1 MTLSF
6 PSQFGYYGLRVN
18 PTFEHVSGTIRK
30 PLRIPL
36 PDRRDKYYA
45 LSPYRALIL
54 DAEQKYNQSESA
66 SLEYRSSGAEL
77 PEHAAR
83 VHPSDAGADHSFRR
97 MDEHHGAME
106 VQNAYETALNAMD
119 EKKRYR
125 IREKRADTLGVYSG
139 PTKMHPVIEAHS
151 LSLSETGMPHMVPGE
166 RPQAPGGSY
175 PGPHPLWAAAGQP
188 QAPPFPAFELLN
200 MAQPANVLVAKLSP
214 SENMTYEEARS
225 FVVQPTYST

>member
-18 PTFEHVSGTIRK
+18 PTFEHVAGTIRK

-54 DAEQKYNQSESA
+54 DAEHKFNQSESA

-106 VQNAYETALNAMD
+106 VQNAYETALHAMD

-139 PTKMHPVIEAHS
+139 PTKMHPVIEAHNQS
-151 LSLSETGMPHMVPGE
+151 PRRRACHTWLQVSGLRRLAAATLRLIRSG
-166 RPQAPGGSY
+166 PQQANHK
-175 PGPHPLWAAAGQP
+175 PHPSQP
-188 QAPPFPAFELLN
+188 
-200 MAQPANVLVAKLSP
+200 S
-214 SENMTYEEARS
+214 SS
-225 FVVQPTYST
+225 